1 MNMELIR
8 AEGLKLK
15 RLCRLIPFLQGIIL
29 ISMTALEWYLYFR
42 QGPGSL
48 CGFCRHVY
56 VYLVCFFIGHY
67 DSCQHNGRYGARNEG
82 LEAAAGHADPQRIDL
97 SDEIAVDFHFAAVHC
112 SDYGRWHVYHL
123 VFIYERTAAVENP
136 DLTAA
141 FRLLVF
147 PADDGDPAVVF
158 HRVFQPGVAA
168 GYRNIRFHFQPV
180 FTRSRSF
187 IIHLLPWSYPA
198 LSSPLIPGHVQW
210 IWISLGVG
218 LSLSVLGAFMFARR
232 EFE

>member
-15 RLCRLIPFLQGIIL
+15 RLCRLIPFFQGIIL

-42 QGPGSL
+42 QGPGGVYA
-48 CGFCRHVY
+48 GFAVMY
-56 VYLVCFFIGHY
+56 MFISFVFFIGHY

-97 SDEIAVDFHFAAVHC
+97 SGEFAVDFHFAAVHRG
-112 SDYGRWHVYHL
+112 DYGRGHVHHL

-158 HRVFQPGVAA
+158 HRVFQSGAAA
-168 GYRNIRFHFQPV
+168 GYRNIRLHFQPV
-180 FTRSRSF
+180 FGPKPFFHHSSSSLVISRFIQSAYSRSCTVDMD
-187 IIHLLPWSYPA
+187 I
-198 LSSPLIPGHVQW
+198 
-210 IWISLGVG
+210 
-218 LSLSVLGAFMFARR
+218 ARR
-232 EFE
+232 GIVVVRPGSFHVRQKRV